1 MSLELE
7 SAVPAMRPRLSE
19 VVLDHIKNKIL
30 SGALLPGD
38 ELPSE
43 TELANAFHISKPTVR
58 DALRY
63 LSVLGLIDIRQGK
76 PSTIGQVKADTLSLM
91 FRFAIAGGRQKFKD
105 IIEIRKAIECIAA
118 PAAALNITESE
129 ISELRK
135 IVDKLNESK
144 NKLVEWVVWD
154 VAFHRFI
161 AATSRN
167 TLLPFLM
174 DALRGI
180 MEDEIH
186 ALYAREA
193 DRDPGKTFQRHAVL
207 ANAIIQRNQQLAL
220 SLMQEHFDAS
230 EIIVAAQMDD
240 FEYLT
245 LKK

>member
-1 MSLELE
+1 MPLELE
-7 SAVPAMRPRLSE
+7 NAVPAMRPRLSE
-19 VVLDHIKNKIL
+19 AVLDHIKNKIL
-30 SGALLPGD
+30 SGALRPGD

-43 TELANAFHISKPTVR
+43 TELANAFHVSKPTVR
-58 DALRY
+58 DALRH
-63 LSVLGLIDIRQGK
+63 LSVLGLIDIRQGR

-118 PAAALNITESE
+118 PAAAQNITEEE
-129 ISELRK
+129 IDELQK
-135 IVDKLNESK
+135 IVSKLQESK
-144 NKLVEWVVWD
+144 NKLEEWVVWD

-161 AATSRN
+161 ANTSRN

-186 ALYAREA
+186 ALYARKE
-193 DRDPGKTFQRHAVL
+193 DRDPEKTYQRHFAL
-207 ANAIIQRNQQLAL
+207 ANAIMRRDAPLAY
-220 SLMQEHFDAS
+220 SLMQEHFQAS

-240 FEYLT
+240 FAYRT